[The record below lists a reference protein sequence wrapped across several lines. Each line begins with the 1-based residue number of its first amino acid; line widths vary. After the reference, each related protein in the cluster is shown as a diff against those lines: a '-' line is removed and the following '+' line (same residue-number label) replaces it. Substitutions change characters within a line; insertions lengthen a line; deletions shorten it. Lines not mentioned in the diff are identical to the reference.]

1 MKSFLKKIWNIL
13 MWLRMTAFQ
22 LYSFAVIGGCSI
34 LINIFAFLNCLYH
47 GEWLFAMYGLIF
59 IG

>member
-13 MWLRMTAFQ
+13 MWLRMTSFQ

-34 LINIFAFLNCLYH
+34 LINIFAFLKLNISFRIAVCYLC
-47 GEWLFAMYGLIF
+47 
-59 IG
+59 